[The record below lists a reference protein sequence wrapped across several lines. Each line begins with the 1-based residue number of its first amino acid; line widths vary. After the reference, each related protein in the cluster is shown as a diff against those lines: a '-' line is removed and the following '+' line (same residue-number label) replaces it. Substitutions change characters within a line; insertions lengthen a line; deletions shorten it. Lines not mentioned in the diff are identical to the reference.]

1 MQIHNT
7 LLKLVLTFCLFISSA
22 FAAPDF
28 LPPEKAFQV
37 QATWLE
43 NRTQVEIDF
52 KPVKGY
58 YIYQHSLQFHVLENG
73 QPTYQFQPPLPAGEN
88 KFDPTFNKNL
98 IIYKTPFQVQI
109 NLDQAISSIG
119 KAADAFSNRVKG
131 LRLQIQLQ
139 GCADGGICYPPMTL
153 NFNLAAP
160 GVKAQPLPDT
170 TEIAPPSEKL
180 SLVSLWGQREDINAV
195 NQFLAQASIPYLFLA
210 FFILG
215 IALAFTPCVLPML
228 PILSSILFNSDP
240 AKSIKKSRAAVL
252 AIAYIL
258 GMASL
263 YSIAGML
270 MAALGSGA
278 QAALQNP
285 LVLLAF
291 GLVLLALAGSLFGF
305 YHLRLPHALQQTID
319 QFAGRQKGGSI
330 IGAFILGGLSTL
342 IASPCITAPLAGV
355 LAFIAQTGSVALGGS
370 LLFIMAIGMGLPL
383 LLIALEARVLV
394 PNTGAWM
401 LWLQRILGVLL
412 VALAIWIVWPALFSG
427 SQALFQTQQASPS
440 KQNSQR
446 TIAANLH
453 FTVVQSSAELK
464 QVLEKANIERRPVLL
479 DFYADWCISCK
490 EMELLTFADPAVTQ
504 ALSKFVLVQADVTKN
519 TPENQALL
527 KQFNLFGPPAILF
540 FDAEG
545 REQTTQRI
553 IGFMAANRFL
563 VYLNSLK

>member
-1 MQIHNT
+1 
-7 LLKLVLTFCLFISSA
+7 
-22 FAAPDF
+22 
-28 LPPEKAFQV
+28 
-37 QATWLE
+37 
-43 NRTQVEIDF
+43 
-52 KPVKGY
+52 
-58 YIYQHSLQFHVLENG
+58 
-73 QPTYQFQPPLPAGEN
+73 
-88 KFDPTFNKNL
+88 
-98 IIYKTPFQVQI
+98 
-109 NLDQAISSIG
+109 
-119 KAADAFSNRVKG
+119 
-131 LRLQIQLQ
+131 
-139 GCADGGICYPPMTL
+139 
-153 NFNLAAP
+153 
-160 GVKAQPLPDT
+160 
-170 TEIAPPSEKL
+170 
-180 SLVSLWGQREDINAV
+180 
-195 NQFLAQASIPYLFLA
+195 
-210 FFILG
+210 
-215 IALAFTPCVLPML
+215 
-228 PILSSILFNSDP
+228 
-240 AKSIKKSRAAVL
+240 
-252 AIAYIL
+252 
-258 GMASL
+258 
-263 YSIAGML
+263 

-490 EMELLTFADPAVTQ
+490 EMELLTFADPAVAQ